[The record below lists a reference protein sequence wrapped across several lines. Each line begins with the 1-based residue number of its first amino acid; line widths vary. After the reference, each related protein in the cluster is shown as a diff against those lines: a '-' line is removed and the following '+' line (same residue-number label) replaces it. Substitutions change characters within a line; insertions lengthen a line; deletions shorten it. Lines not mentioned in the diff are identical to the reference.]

1 MADII
6 SEWVAI
12 DTCAIMEFHEELE
25 QIGQLIALSPYV
37 RMVMV
42 ALFFSVYF
50 HEELK
55 WTEAHFILIYTLD
68 HFLFHLKNTKTHLED
83 KLLCYIFNNM
93 HAGHVFNVHMHDY
106 CIHYRWNY
114 EWQSTIILCFLKVMC
129 FLKVEWL
136 HKLLQIENQTYY

>member
-1 MADII
+1 MSSHWYICNHGIPRRTWAD
-6 SEWVAI
+6 WPI
-12 DTCAIMEFHEELE
+12 DSSQSLCKDGSGSTLLFSIFSWRTEMNRSSFHFDIYPRL
-25 QIGQLIALSPYV
+25 
-37 RMVMV
+37 
-42 ALFFSVYF
+42 LFF
-50 HEELK
+50 
-55 WTEAHFILIYTLD
+55 
-68 HFLFHLKNTKTHLED
+68 FHLKNTKTHLED

-93 HAGHVFNVHMHDY
+93 HVGHVFNVHMHDY